1 MFNKLEKK
9 SGIAIFE
16 KNLKKDSIKREM
28 LEVASTYWTDKLE
41 NSGVNQISYELG
53 NGNIVLSDKELNKF
67 KKNFSTYI
75 SKIFPKKGNYIML
88 WTSNGEYFKRVGTD
102 SYLKDI
108 MRISDLPM
116 ESLPSDV
123 CMWIY
128 PERIEVEADY
138 NHFILFDESLN
149 NVKKKD

>member
-1 MFNKLEKK
+1 
-9 SGIAIFE
+9 
-16 KNLKKDSIKREM
+16 
-28 LEVASTYWTDKLE
+28 
-41 NSGVNQISYELG
+41 
-53 NGNIVLSDKELNKF
+53 
-67 KKNFSTYI
+67 
-75 SKIFPKKGNYIML
+75 ML

-149 NVKKKD
+149 NVKKMD